1 VLLARFGYK
10 SGTQRHEVPHMMIGE
25 GSMMIGV
32 ALSWL
37 LVVIV
42 LVLVGAAAFKY
53 LFYHPT
59 NRQTEIRR
67 GTPTGEPPAR

>member
-1 VLLARFGYK
+1 
-10 SGTQRHEVPHMMIGE
+10 MMIGE

-37 LVVIV
+37 LIVIV

-59 NRQTEIRR
+59 NRQTEVRR
-67 GTPTGEPPAR
+67 GTTTVEPPVR